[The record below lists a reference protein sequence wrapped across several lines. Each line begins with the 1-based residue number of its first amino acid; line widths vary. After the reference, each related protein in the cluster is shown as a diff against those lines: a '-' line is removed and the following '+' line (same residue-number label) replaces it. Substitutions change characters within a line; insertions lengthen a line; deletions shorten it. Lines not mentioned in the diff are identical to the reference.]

1 MKLPE
6 TIEIEQKKYSN
17 LSNNLLI
24 IYCVMLTFASLYILV
39 FEKADN
45 TPKTSVDIFAGSI
58 GLVFFGIIPILL
70 FWFKKDQKIQLTIT
84 NQGFMDHV
92 SGQFIAWEEIK
103 AIRLTSNI
111 LFSKYIA
118 IDLNDPSKF
127 LNSPT
132 KLKRILE
139 VLNYRLTGAQIFMS
153 TINMNIK
160 LEQLYAILQE
170 KKTPNSNT
178 LTLFPPQ
185 SAQES
190 QQLEL
195 LNHLHF

>member
-178 LTLFPPQ
+178 LMLSPPR
-185 SAQES
+185 SA
-190 QQLEL
+190 LKAPR
-195 LNHLHF
+195 HVRGIP

>member
-6 TIEIEQKKYSN
+6 TIEIGQKKYSN

-24 IYCVMLTFASLYILV
+24 IYCVILTFASLYILV
-39 FEKADN
+39 SEKVDN
-45 TPKTSVDIFAGSI
+45 TPKTSVDIIAGSI
-58 GLVFFGIIPILL
+58 GLVFFGILPILL

-84 NQGFMDHV
+84 NSGFMDHI
-92 SGQFIAWEEIK
+92 SGQFIAWEDVK
-103 AIRLTSNI
+103 AIRLTRNI

-127 LNSPT
+127 LNSPN
-132 KLKRILE
+132 KLKRLLE
-139 VLNYRLTGAQIFMS
+139 VLNYRLTGAQIFIS

-160 LEQLYAILQE
+160 LEHLYAILQE

-178 LTLFPPQ
+178 STLSPLQ
-185 SAQES
+185 SALKSPRHVRGIQ
-190 QQLEL
+190 
-195 LNHLHF
+195 

>member
-24 IYCVMLTFASLYILV
+24 IYCVILTFASLYILV

-45 TPKTSVDIFAGSI
+45 TPKTSVEIFAGSI
-58 GLVFFGIIPILL
+58 GLVFFGIIPVLL

-84 NQGFMDHV
+84 NSGLMDHI

-103 AIRLTSNI
+103 SIRLTSNI

-127 LNSPT
+127 LNSPN
-132 KLKRILE
+132 KLKRLLE
-139 VLNYRLTGAQIFMS
+139 VLNYRLTGAQIFIS

-160 LEQLYAILQE
+160 LEHLNAILQE
-170 KKTPNSNT
+170 KKN
-178 LTLFPPQ
+178 
-185 SAQES
+185 A
-190 QQLEL
+190 
-195 LNHLHF
+195 

>member
-6 TIEIEQKKYSN
+6 TVEIEQKKYSN

-24 IYCVMLTFASLYILV
+24 IYCVILTFASLYILV
-39 FEKADN
+39 SEKVDN
-45 TPKTSVDIFAGSI
+45 TPKSSIDIIAGSI
-58 GLVFFGIIPILL
+58 GLVFFGIIPVLL
-70 FWFKKDQKIQLTIT
+70 FWFKKDQKILLTIT
-84 NQGFMDHV
+84 NQGFMDHI

-103 AIRLTSNI
+103 SIRLTSNI

-132 KLKRILE
+132 KLKRLLE
-139 VLNYRLTGAQIFMS
+139 ILNYRLTGAQIFIS

-160 LEQLYAILQE
+160 LEHLYAILQE
-170 KKTPNSNT
+170 KKN
-178 LTLFPPQ
+178 
-185 SAQES
+185 A
-190 QQLEL
+190 
-195 LNHLHF
+195 

>member
-17 LSNNLLI
+17 LSNNLVI
-24 IYCVMLTFASLYILV
+24 IYCVILTFASLYILV
-39 FEKADN
+39 SEKVDN

-84 NQGFMDHV
+84 NQGFMDHI

-127 LNSPT
+127 LNSPN
-132 KLKRILE
+132 KLKRLLE
-139 VLNYRLTGAQIFMS
+139 VLNYRLTGAQIFIS

-160 LEQLYAILQE
+160 LEHLYAILQE
-170 KKTPNSNT
+170 KKTSNSNT
-178 LTLFPPQ
+178 STLSLPR
-185 SAQES
+185 SALKAPRHVQGI
-190 QQLEL
+190 Q
-195 LNHLHF
+195 